1 MQLTIILFG
10 LFISS
15 MLAKLSM
22 PSYFIIE
29 INFTK
34 KIISFP
40 HTVVL
45 KHHTQQIFR
54 GDNFMVFMI
63 VYSTEN
69 VSHKLLKPVP

>member
-1 MQLTIILFG
+1 MQLTIISFG

-34 KIISFP
+34 KIISFSN
-40 HTVVL
+40 TIVL

-54 GDNFMVFMI
+54 GENFMVFMI
-63 VYSTEN
+63 VYSNEN
-69 VSHKLLKPVP
+69 VSHELLKPVP